1 MDAAE
6 LRGGR
11 GGRDRSER
19 LLDLVLE
26 TGEVVAAVLDTD
38 LRHEWIHNP
47 DPEPPEGEILGKR
60 DDELYPAADAAPT
73 MALKRAALEE
83 DGHVGREFVFQK
95 PRGPVAYRAAAE
107 PVHCDDGEQVGV
119 LFTAFD
125 RTERYQL
132 LDRITEAV
140 YTVDADWRVT
150 FWNDTM
156 ADRTGIDP
164 EDVVGEN
171 LWERFGESVP
181 AELEAAYREAM
192 ATGGPVELEQYVPE
206 PFDYWVEVRAFPG
219 DEGMT
224 VFSRDVT
231 ETVERTRE
239 LERREYLFDGMQEIA
254 DLGVWEYDPVTE
266 TLWWS
271 DGVYRVHGLDPTVDD
286 PPTVEAAIECYHP
299 DDRPRVEAAFERALE
314 SGEGYSLDMRLAN
327 PDGGVRNVRSRA
339 EVATEAGEVVLVRGT
354 IQDVTAEKQTERRL
368 RQQNERLDDFVDLVA
383 HDLRNPLSVASAFT
397 DIAVED
403 DSVEELDRVQAAL
416 DRMGD
421 LLEDMLT
428 AARAGQSLAET
439 APVDVAGLAWSA
451 WGNVDTRDAELRI
464 EDGLGRVEGE
474 YGRLLRLFENL
485 VRNAVEH
492 GSTSPD
498 SQPRR
503 DAVEHGGTGVTVTV
517 GPLAD
522 GAGFYVADDGPGI
535 PAAVRERVFE
545 RGYSTSLEGTGFGL
559 AIVADVV
566 AVHGW
571 TVEATEAVD
580 GGARFEVTV
589 TNGSS

>member
-1 MDAAE
+1 
-6 LRGGR
+6 
-11 GGRDRSER
+11 
-19 LLDLVLE
+19 
-26 TGEVVAAVLDTD
+26 VLDTD
-38 LRHEWIHNP
+38 LRYEWVHNP
-47 DPEPPEGEILGKR
+47 NPEPPEDEILGKR

-83 DGHVGREFVFQK
+83 DRRVEREFVFQK

-107 PVHCDDGEQVGV
+107 PVHADDGGQTEV

-125 RTERYQL
+125 RSERYQL
-132 LDRITEAV
+132 LDRLTDAI
-140 YTVDADWRVT
+140 YTVDADWQVT

-156 ADRTGIDP
+156 ADHTGIDP

-192 ATGGPVELEQYVPE
+192 ATGEPIEVEQYVPE

-219 DEGMT
+219 DREMT

-254 DLGVWEYDPVTE
+254 DMGVWEYDPVTE

-271 DGVYRVHGLDPTVDD
+271 DGVYRVHGLDPAVDD
-286 PPTVEAAIECYHP
+286 PLTVEAAIECYHP
-299 DDRPRVEAAFERALE
+299 DDRLRVEAAFERALE
-314 SGEGYSLDMRLAN
+314 SGEGYSLDMRLAS

-339 EVATEAGEVVLVRGT
+339 GVVTEDGEVVLVRGT

-397 DIAVED
+397 DLAIED
-403 DSVEELDRVQAAL
+403 ESVEELDRVQAAL
-416 DRMGD
+416 DRMDD

-428 AARAGQSLAET
+428 AARAGQSLTET
-439 APVDVAGLAWSA
+439 APVDVAGLARSA
-451 WGNVDTRDAELRI
+451 WENVDTRDAGLRI
-464 EDGLGRVEGE
+464 EDGLRRVEGE

-498 SQPRR
+498 SQARR
-503 DAVEHGGTGVTVTV
+503 NAGKRGEPGVTVTV

-535 PAAVRERVFE
+535 PLGARERVFE
-545 RGYSTSLEGTGFGL
+545 RGYSTSREGTGFGL

-571 TVEATEAVD
+571 TVEATESAD

-589 TNGSS
+589 TNGSN